1 MQDPLLDTLRA
12 HLKREWKWV
21 ALRGVAALVFG
32 FLAII
37 WPLAAVWSLALL
49 WGAFALADGVF
60 ALMAGWRLHKRGARW
75 WPYLLFGV
83 IGILA
88 GFLTL
93 VWPAITA
100 IVLIYI
106 VGFWALFGGISQIAA
121 AIRLRKDIE
130 GEWLLALAGV
140 FSAIFGLLILFRPL
154 PEGVLAIAW
163 LVGFFAIVIGILQLM
178 LAFKVRKD

>member
-1 MQDPLLDTLRA
+1 MQDPLLNTLKT
-12 HLKREWKWV
+12 HLGLEWKWM
-21 ALRGVAALVFG
+21 ALRGAAALVFG
-32 FLAII
+32 FMAII
-37 WPLAAVWSLALL
+37 WPMAAIWSLAVL

-60 ALMAGWRLHKRGARW
+60 ALATGWRLHKRGARW

-83 IGILA
+83 IGVLA

-121 AIRLRKDIE
+121 AVRLRKEIE

-140 FSAIFGLLILFRPL
+140 FSAIS
-154 PEGVLAIAW
+154 
-163 LVGFFAIVIGILQLM
+163 
-178 LAFKVRKD
+178 AF